1 MHYIIHIPNQE
12 ERIRFAADIKK
23 ILHTANIKA
32 KEYIPGNH
40 NRIIKA
46 DIGIKADGLDKK
58 ILAQVL
64 SQIERRGYSMINAKD
79 PAVPGPM
86 RSAASPQRQQKT
98 TGEITNGNTTEQ
110 L

>member
-23 ILHTANIKA
+23 ILHTANIQA

-40 NRIIKA
+40 NRIMKA
-46 DIGIKADGLDKK
+46 DIGIKADGLDQK

-64 SQIERRGYSMINAKD
+64 SQIERRGYTVINAKD
-79 PAVPGPM
+79 PAVPGLM
-86 RSAASPQRQQKT
+86 RSAASPQQQQKT
-98 TGEITNGNTTEQ
+98 TGEVTNGNIT
-110 L
+110 